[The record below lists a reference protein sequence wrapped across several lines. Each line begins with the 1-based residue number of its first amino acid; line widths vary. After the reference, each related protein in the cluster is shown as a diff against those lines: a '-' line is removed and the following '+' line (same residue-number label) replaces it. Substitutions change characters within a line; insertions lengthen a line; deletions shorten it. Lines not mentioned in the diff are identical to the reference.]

1 MGLMEGKVC
10 VITGGGGSVGKESA
24 RLLLKEGAKVMLVD
38 NKHESLEKAVKD
50 LGGNSEVV
58 SIVVSDVS
66 DTEQTKNYIAQ
77 TVQKWGKIDFLFA
90 NAGISGVIKPIAE
103 YPEEIFDA
111 VLAVNLRGS
120 YLACKYAIPQ
130 MNNGG
135 SILFTSS
142 IVGVT
147 SDPGAGAYAI
157 SKHALVGLMRT
168 VTKEVANRQ
177 IRANVICPGP
187 IENEFQAIVEE
198 GLSKVMGT
206 NATEVLDNA
215 TPLQRHAKA
224 EEIAKMV
231 LFLASDQSSY
241 STGSLFMADGGLNA

>member
-1 MGLMEGKVC
+1 
-10 VITGGGGSVGKESA
+10 
-24 RLLLKEGAKVMLVD
+24 MLVD
-38 NKHESLEKAVKD
+38 NKSDSLEQAKNE
-50 LGGNSEVV
+50 LGGNSKIV
-58 SIVVSDVS
+58 STMAADVS
-66 DTEQTKNYIAQ
+66 AIEQTKNYINT
-77 TVQKWGKIDFLFA
+77 TVNKWGKIDFLFA

-120 YLACKYAIPQ
+120 YLACKYGIPQ
-130 MNNGG
+130 MNDGG

-168 VTKEVANRQ
+168 VAMEVANRQ

-187 IENEFQAIVEE
+187 IENEFQANVER
-198 GLSKVMGT
+198 GLTAVMGT
-206 NATEVLDNA
+206 DATEVLNNA
-215 TPLQRHAKA
+215 TPLKRHAKA

-231 LFLASDQSSY
+231 LFLASDQSSF
-241 STGSLFMADGGLNA
+241 STGSLFMADGGMNI